1 MFVERDEINTDDSLK
16 YTFCPV
22 ISGDLEFEFKGP
34 SNCHVCLTMDRGLTD
49 PMYEVI
55 IGGWE
60 NTKSVIRYRQT
71 KPDQVHTVLMSIW
84 MKYHVLGSDT

>member
-16 YTFCPV
+16 YTFSPV

-49 PMYEVI
+49 PMYEII
-55 IGGWE
+55 IGGWG
-60 NTKSVIRYRQT
+60 NTKSVIRYRQI
-71 KPDQVHTVLMSIW
+71 KPDQVHTILVQI
-84 MKYHVLGSDT
+84 